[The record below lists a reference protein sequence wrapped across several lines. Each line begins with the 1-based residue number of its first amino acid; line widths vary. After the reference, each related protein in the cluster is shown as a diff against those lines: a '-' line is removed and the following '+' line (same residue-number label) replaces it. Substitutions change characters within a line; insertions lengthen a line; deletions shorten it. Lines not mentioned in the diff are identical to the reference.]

1 MNLTKFTDY
10 SLRVLLYLA
19 ERQDRLC
26 RITEIAD
33 WYGISKPHLVK
44 IVHQLAQLNYI
55 QSTQGRNGGIR
66 LNMLPSEISIGQI
79 ARQTETNFNI
89 VECFDHTT
97 NTCRIT
103 NTCSLKH
110 TLHKATDAFLTVLD
124 KTTLAS
130 LISPQQNQQGKE
142 TK

>member
-19 ERQDRLC
+19 ECPETLC
-26 RITEIAD
+26 RITEIAE

-44 IVHQLAQLNYI
+44 VVHQLAQLGYVKSI
-55 QSTQGRNGGIR
+55 QGRNGGIC
-66 LNMLPSEISIGQI
+66 LNQSPFEITIGQI
-79 ARQTETNFNI
+79 VRQTEPDFHV
-89 VECFDHTT
+89 VECFNNAK

-110 TLHKATDAFLTVLD
+110 TLHSATDAFLTVLD

-130 LISPQQNQQGKE
+130 LTLTQNNQIRKE
-142 TK
+142 IR